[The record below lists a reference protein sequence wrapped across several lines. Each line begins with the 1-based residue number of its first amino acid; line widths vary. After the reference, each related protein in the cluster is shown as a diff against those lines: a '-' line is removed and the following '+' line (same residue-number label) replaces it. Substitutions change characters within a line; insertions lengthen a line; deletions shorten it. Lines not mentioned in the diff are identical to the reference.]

1 MNLRPEERTW
11 AVWCHLTAFVG
22 LLGVPFGHII
32 GPMVTWQMK
41 KEESAFVDSNGKE
54 ALNFQISLTL
64 YAIAAATALLVFIFT
79 SVGVAASRAGEP
91 VPPGTW
97 LPLLLGGYIGPVL
110 ALLLFPAIGVIGTV
124 VGAAKAASGKFYRYP
139 LTIRFL
145 R

>member
-64 YAIAAATALLVFIFT
+64 YALAAALALLAFIFT
-79 SVGVAASRAGEP
+79 SVGVAASRAGES

-110 ALLLFPAIGVIGTV
+110 ALLLFPLLGMICTIV
-124 VGAAKAASGKFYRYP
+124 AAVKAYDGQLHRYP